1 MATQLQETF
10 QQCLKCNKTF
20 ELEYEL
26 TMHNQLHTG
35 QRVFTCIFCE
45 KTYNQYKGLRDHI
58 KCNSAEKPYNC
69 VLCAKSFK
77 FKGCLKSHKCNKVCK
92 TLFTQKDE
100 LISHLKLHAQERE
113 QTVTCS
119 KSFTESS
126 QIFSQKKTHN
136 QTSMPNPHAQERE
149 QTVTCS
155 KSFTESTQ
163 IFSQKE
169 TQHKQTSMRKLCVG
183 NLADGR
189 KIFEYQGKD
198 INSQISVDSELNKP
212 RPSDIH
218 SGETPFAIN
227 IKIEDDL

>member
-10 QQCLKCNKTF
+10 QKCLKCDKTF

-92 TLFTQKDE
+92 TLFTQKNE
-100 LISHLKLHAQERE
+100 LISHLKL
-113 QTVTCS
+113 
-119 KSFTESS
+119 
-126 QIFSQKKTHN
+126 
-136 QTSMPNPHAQERE
+136 HAQERE